1 VALRRADRERG
12 QASIEHVAVVL
23 LVALVLGGAV
33 TAADA
38 LGARSGIGDVVR
50 RQFARAICVVGGGGT
65 TCDADREPCLVRSD
79 TERNGYSL
87 QLAIFRYSKTKSVV
101 VEQLSDDT
109 FHVTQVDER
118 EGGLSIADGARFN
131 LDIGRRH
138 VRIGREAEAEISG
151 RLADGDSWTLRGR
164 GEVNALVE
172 ALRHGRPHRAPDARS
187 EERGWSVKLGGTLS
201 GPARSSASLTI
212 SASDVYGSRL
222 DRATGR
228 RTIYVRPSREI
239 EGKLTFAALE
249 GKAGAGGTELYAV
262 TVERDGT
269 PVELSVM
276 RAGSYAGSM
285 DLPRSIQ
292 PAAGLLGVRSPRAA
306 REYAVETRLALNDDA
321 DRRLAA
327 TFIDQVLHPDV
338 VHTGS
343 PVEISRALDDRLE
356 AAGVMNART
365 YAVDEGGFAIDA
377 RVGVRGVPAGG
388 GIEHDKRH
396 TARLIAAASR
406 GPDGIWYRRDDCM
419 RAGQRR
425 V

>member
-1 VALRRADRERG
+1 MDRESG

-23 LVALVLGGAV
+23 VVALVLGGAIA
-33 TAADA
+33 AADA
-38 LGARSGIGDVVR
+38 LGARSGIGDAVR
-50 RQFARAICVVGGGGT
+50 RQFARAICVVGGGT
-65 TCDADREPCLVRSD
+65 TCDADREACLVRSD

-101 VEQLSDDT
+101 VEELSDGT
-109 FHVTQVDER
+109 FHVTQVDDH
-118 EGGLSIADGARFN
+118 EGGLAVADGARFSV
-131 LDIGRRH
+131 DIGKH
-138 VRIGREAEAEISG
+138 HLNVGREVEAQITG
-151 RLADGDSWTLRGR
+151 RLADGDSWTLHSRR
-164 GEVNALVE
+164 EVDGLID
-172 ALRHGRPHRAPDARS
+172 ALRHDRPHRAPDERS
-187 EERGWSVKLGGTLS
+187 EERGWSVELGGTLS
-201 GPARSSASLTI
+201 GPAQSSASITI

-262 TVERDGT
+262 TVEPDGT

-276 RAGSYAGSM
+276 RAGSYAASL

-292 PAAGLLGVRSPRAA
+292 PAAGLLGVRSPRTA
-306 REYAVETRLALNDDA
+306 REYAVETRLALNNDP

-327 TFIDQVLHPDV
+327 TFIDQVVHPDV
-338 VHTGS
+338 IHTGS
-343 PVEISRALDDRLE
+343 PVEISRALDERLE

-396 TARLIAAASR
+396 SARLIAAASR
-406 GPDGIWYRRDDCM
+406 GPDGIWYRRDDCV